1 MSKTKEYDF
10 RPFEYHMMF
19 SFAIIAGVKYLMPLW
34 ESVPMDCTY
43 DDIRPYYTKKE
54 YVPQTSTFISGEW
67 EIPNSKNTGT
77 YTVTARQN
85 NWSCTCVGYGFRRK
99 CKHIEIAKQIKK

>member
-34 ESVPMDCTY
+34 ETVPMDCTY

-54 YVPQTSTFISGEW
+54 YLKEVDTSQNNEFQIL
-67 EIPNSKNTGT
+67 NSKGNGS
-77 YTVTARQN
+77 YTVVVKNGQ
-85 NWSCTCVGYGFRRK
+85 WSCGCVGYGFRRK